1 MYNWLGIGFVI
12 VTLGS
17 VMTILRWYARR
28 YAPHPELM
36 RKLLHICMGLTT
48 LTLPWIFDAVWPIL
62 VLVGITVP
70 GLWALR
76 RSKRLKEQLGGVLH
90 NVHRDDSIGELC
102 FPIGV
107 GAVFIL
113 ANGDPLRFT
122 IPVLL
127 LTASDAVAALIG
139 IRYGHTYY
147 TTSDGTKSAEGSL
160 AFFVTA
166 FLGVCISLFLV
177 FDGVS
182 TTPALL
188 IAVILSLL
196 LMLVEAVSW
205 QGLDNLFIPIFGF
218 FLFDAFLQVTIADLV
233 GNLII
238 TLLLVIFALSWRK
251 QAFLQDSA
259 LLCAALVGYFCWTLA
274 DWRWF
279 IAPLTIFISH
289 VLLES
294 ASDWHTML
302 AAIRAHFRQVFG
314 NRPEIESHQ
323 QQLLDIKFGFQPY
336 SLFAVLSVASGGLF
350 WLAVSRIL
358 PYHEWFYLFTLAFA
372 GQLGILMVIAQKHRQ
387 QAEAIRVTLARSII
401 SSWLMLFIPY
411 ILMQGLAGI
420 ELIRALVGLPG
431 VAIAVFAFY
440 LLEPKGSFYPADRK
454 RWIAQT
460 ACTILGSSLGFAPL
474 FLL

>member
-1 MYNWLGIGFVI
+1 MHNWLGIAFVI

-17 VMTILRWYARR
+17 VMILLRWYAHRF
-28 YAPHPELM
+28 APHPEVV

-48 LTLPWIFDAVWPIL
+48 LTLPWIFDANWPVL

-76 RSKRLKEQLGGVLH
+76 RSKRLKKQLGGVLH
-90 NVHRDDSIGELC
+90 DVNRNDSIGELC

-113 ANGDPLRFT
+113 ANGDPLHFT

-139 IRYGHTYY
+139 IRYGHIHY

-160 AFFVTA
+160 AFFVTT
-166 FLGVCISLFLV
+166 FLCVCIALFLL
-177 FDGVS
+177 FGGVS
-182 TTPALL
+182 TISALL
-188 IAVILSLL
+188 IALILSLL
-196 LMLVEAVSW
+196 LMLIEAVSW
-205 QGLDNLFIPIFGF
+205 QGLDNLFIPVFGF
-218 FLFDAFLQVTIADLV
+218 FLFDTFLQATIADLV
-233 GNLII
+233 GNLLI
-238 TLLLVIFALSWRK
+238 TLLLVAFTLSWRK

-259 LLCAALVGYFCWTLA
+259 LLSAALIGYFCWTLA

-279 IAPLTIFISH
+279 IPPLTIFISH

-294 ASDWHTML
+294 ASDWHRML
-302 AAIRAHFRQVFG
+302 AAVRERFRLGQKQADVG
-314 NRPEIESHQ
+314 VR
-323 QQLLDIKFGFQPY
+323 QLLDEKLGFQPY
-336 SLFAVLSVASGGLF
+336 PLFAVLSVASGGLF
-350 WLAVSRIL
+350 WLVVYRISHRPEL
-358 PYHEWFYLFTLAFA
+358 FYLFTLAFA

-387 QAEAIRVTLARSII
+387 QAEAIRVTLTRSII

-411 ILMQGLAGI
+411 VLMQGLASI

-440 LLEPKGSFYPADRK
+440 LLEPKESFYPADRK

>member
-1 MYNWLGIGFVI
+1 MHNWLGIGFVI

-17 VMTILRWYARR
+17 VMLLLRWYARR
-28 YAPHPELM
+28 YSPHPELV

-48 LTLPWIFDAVWPIL
+48 LTLPWIFDANWPVL
-62 VLVGITVP
+62 VLVGLTVP

-107 GAVFIL
+107 GGVFIL
-113 ANGDPLRFT
+113 ASGDPLRFT

-127 LTASDAVAALIG
+127 LTASDAIAALIG
-139 IRYGHTYY
+139 IRYGHTHY

-177 FDGVS
+177 FDGVD
-182 TTPALL
+182 TIPALL
-188 IAVILSLL
+188 IALILSLL

-233 GNLII
+233 GNLVI
-238 TLLLVIFALSWRK
+238 TLLLVVFALSWRK

-259 LLCAALVGYFCWTLA
+259 LLSAALIGYFCWTLA

-279 IAPLTIFISH
+279 IPPLTVFICH
-289 VLLES
+289 ILFES

-302 AAIRAHFRQVFG
+302 DAVRVRFG
-314 NRPEIESHQ
+314 FGQTQAEAGAKH
-323 QQLLDIKFGFQPY
+323 LLDEKLGFQPY
-336 SLFAVLSVASGGLF
+336 PLFAVLSVASGGLF
-350 WLAVSRIL
+350 WLVVYRIL
-358 PYHEWFYLFTLAFA
+358 PRPEWLYLFTLAFA
-372 GQLGILMVIAQKHRQ
+372 GQLGILMVIAKKHGQ
-387 QAEAIRVTLARSII
+387 VPESLPVTLVRSIV

-411 ILMQGLAGI
+411 ILMQGLARI
-420 ELIRALVGLPG
+420 ELIQALIGLPG
-431 VAIAVFAFY
+431 VAIAVLAFY

-454 RWIAQT
+454 RWITQT
-460 ACTILGSSLGFAPL
+460 ACTILGSSLGLAPL
-474 FLL
+474 FLP

>member
-1 MYNWLGIGFVI
+1 MRNWLGIIFVV

-17 VMTILRWYARR
+17 VMVILRWVARR
-28 YAPHPELM
+28 YTLHPELV
-36 RKLLHICMGLTT
+36 RKMLHICMGLTT
-48 LTLPWIFDAVWPIL
+48 LTLPWIFDALWPVV
-62 VLVGITVP
+62 VLVGLTVP

-76 RSKRLKEQLGGVLH
+76 RSKRLKEQLGSVLH
-90 NVHRDDSIGELC
+90 NVNRDDSLGEIY
-102 FPIGV
+102 FPLGV
-107 GAVFIL
+107 GGAFIL
-113 ANGDPLRFT
+113 AHGEPLRFT

-127 LTASDAVAALIG
+127 LTASDAIAALIG

-160 AFFVTA
+160 AFFVSS

-182 TTPALL
+182 AIPALL

-218 FLFDAFLQVTIADLV
+218 LLFDAFLQVTIADLV
-233 GNLII
+233 GNLLI
-238 TLLLVIFALSWRK
+238 TLLLVVFVLSWRK

-259 LLCAALVGYFCWTLA
+259 LLSAALIGYFCWTLA

-279 IAPLTIFISH
+279 IAPLTVFISH

-294 ASDWHTML
+294 ASDWHAIL
-302 AAIRAHFRQVFG
+302 AAIRARFWPGQKQTDARGEH
-314 NRPEIESHQ
+314 
-323 QQLLDIKFGFQPY
+323 LLDKKLGFQPY
-336 SLFAVLSVASGGLF
+336 PLFAVLSVASGGLF
-350 WLAVSRIL
+350 WLVAYRIFHRPEL
-358 PYHEWFYLFTLAFA
+358 FYLFTLAFA
-372 GQLGILMVIAQKHRQ
+372 GQLGILMVIAKKHGQ
-387 QAEAIRVTLARSII
+387 LPESIHLTMTRSIV

-411 ILMQGLAGI
+411 VLIQGLARP
-420 ELIRALVGLPG
+420 ELIRALIGLPG
-431 VAIAVFAFY
+431 VAIIVITFY
-440 LLEPKGSFYPADRK
+440 LLEPKGSFYPPDRK
-454 RWIAQT
+454 RWLTQT
-460 ACTILGSSLGFAPL
+460 ACTILGSAMGFISL

>member
-1 MYNWLGIGFVI
+1 MHNWLGIGFVI

-17 VMTILRWYARR
+17 VMMILRWYARR
-28 YAPHPELM
+28 YAPHPELV

-48 LTLPWIFDAVWPIL
+48 LTLPWIFDANWPVL
-62 VLVGITVP
+62 VLVGLTVP

-76 RSKRLKEQLGGVLH
+76 RSKRLKKQLGGVLH
-90 NVHRDDSIGELC
+90 DVKRDDSIGELC

-107 GAVFIL
+107 GGAFIL
-113 ANGDPLRFT
+113 ASGDPLRFT

-127 LTASDAVAALIG
+127 LTASDAIAALVG
-139 IRYGHTYY
+139 IRYGHTHY
-147 TTSDGTKSAEGSL
+147 TTADGTKSAEGSL
-160 AFFVTA
+160 AFLVTA
-166 FLGVCISLFLV
+166 FLAVCISLFLV

-182 TTPALL
+182 TTSALL

-218 FLFDAFLQVTIADLV
+218 FLFDAFLQITIADLV
-233 GNLII
+233 GNLVL
-238 TLLLVIFALSWRK
+238 TLLLVVFALSWRK

-259 LLCAALVGYFCWTLA
+259 LLSAALIGYFCWTLA

-294 ASDWHTML
+294 AANWHKIL
-302 AAIRAHFRQVFG
+302 IAIRTRFQPDQRQNKAGV
-314 NRPEIESHQ
+314 E
-323 QQLLDIKFGFQPY
+323 QLIDEKLGFQPY
-336 SLFAVLSVASGGLF
+336 PLFAVLSVASGGLF
-350 WLAVSRIL
+350 WLVIYQVL
-358 PYHEWFYLFTLAFA
+358 PRPELFYLFTLAFA
-372 GQLGILMVIAQKHRQ
+372 GQLGILMVIAKKHTQ
-387 QAEAIRVTLARSII
+387 VPEALPVTLTRSIV

-411 ILMQGLAGI
+411 ILVQGLARI
-420 ELIRALVGLPG
+420 ELIRALIGLPG
-431 VAIAVFAFY
+431 VALAVLAFY

-454 RWIAQT
+454 RWITQT
-460 ACTILGSSLGFAPL
+460 VCTILGSSLGLVAL
-474 FLL
+474 YFL